1 LLKTH
6 ADFPNLNL
14 PKREQLNPAVINAT
28 LFVNFKII
36 AGKKYAFSVYHIVFT
51 EATAQSKQAIAK
63 QREEKAL
70 AQQAE

>member
-1 LLKTH
+1 VAKELRTGSDGLLKTH

-36 AGKKYAFSVYHIVFT
+36 AGKKGIFFLSHSIH
-51 EATAQSKQAIAK
+51 
-63 QREEKAL
+63 
-70 AQQAE
+70 